1 MTKVYI
7 SDAIE
12 RINLYGKHAITA
24 FAEGDE
30 LKMLMLGLKR
40 FTKYDTVNTVQLRR
54 EIADKLIEA
63 NKYCF

>member
-7 SDAIE
+7 SDAME
-12 RINLYGKHAITA
+12 RINIFGKHAISA

-30 LKMLMLGLKR
+30 QKMLMLGLKR
-40 FTKYDTVNTVQLRR
+40 LTKYDYINTKNLRR